1 LPYLV
6 PGAKSFVHLRSPASS
21 VTIPFVPPDALLPP
35 AEILA
40 DVWSRLAAAGERP
53 DHPFRTAALATLGT
67 DGVATARTVVVR
79 VVRPDAAEITFHT
92 DRRSDKFAELRAEP
106 RCAMLFW
113 DAGDKVQ
120 VRLRARAALHTH
132 DAVADALWAMM
143 PPPARAMY
151 ASSLVPGM
159 PLPAPSLA
167 SPPVAGDGRAHF
179 AAVRCVVE
187 SIDWLYLHPVAHR
200 RARFDLRDGAA
211 ASGFVA
217 P

>member
-1 LPYLV
+1 M
-6 PGAKSFVHLRSPASS
+6 
-21 VTIPFVPPDALLPP
+21 PPDALLSLV
-35 AEILA
+35 EILA
-40 DVWSRLAAAGERP
+40 DVWSRLAAAGDRP
-53 DHPFRTAALATLGT
+53 DHPFRTAALATLGD
-67 DGVATARTVVVR
+67 DGAVTARTVVVR

-92 DRRSDKFAELRAEP
+92 DRRSDKFAGLRAEP

-120 VRLRARAALHTH
+120 VRLQTRATLHTD
-132 DAVADALWAMM
+132 DAVADALWATT
-143 PPPARAMY
+143 PAPARAMY
-151 ASSLVPGM
+151 ASALAPGTA
-159 PLPAPSLA
+159 LPAPSLT
-167 SPPVAGDGRAHF
+167 PPPKAGDGRAHF

-211 ASGFVA
+211 SSGFVA